1 MKHLLILFPL
11 YNLLLAWTASQQEE
25 GQDPVPNSQ
34 AEKGLEMG
42 QGACFAEWFERF
54 GVNGLED

>member
-25 GQDPVPNSQ
+25 VRIRFQNSQ
-34 AEKGLEMG
+34 TEKGLEMG
-42 QGACFAEWFERF
+42 RGACFAEWFERF